1 MIHYN
6 NRLMRFTM
14 SAFLFLYMAGTSML
28 PALAAADPRA
38 DAEARKSLPVETN
51 SYENW
56 PYGPAIGAES
66 AILLEANTGTILYA
80 KNIHEHLYPASTT
93 KILTCLIAS
102 EKCKMDERVKMS
114 HKAVFTIPR
123 DSSNVGLDE
132 GEEISVEE
140 CLYAILVGSAN
151 EAANAIGEHISGSME
166 DFAVLMNERAKE
178 LGCEDS
184 HFVTTNGLHDDEHY
198 TSAYDLALIAKAF
211 FLNELL
217 CKMSSTTTYHIP
229 QSATQP
235 DDDLYIHSKNKLYAG
250 ATYAYEGLLGS
261 KTGYTD
267 IARQTLVSCAQRGNM
282 KLVCVIM
289 KEESPEQFTDTVSLF
304 DYGFDKFQALT
315 VSEYETSYSVSDHDL
330 FPSENA
336 IFGSSTPLL
345 SLNGTDT
352 VVLPITA
359 VFDDLDSTLSYD
371 TDKEDAIAEIFYTYH
386 GIPVGSATI
395 DVATSEKKVAFDFS
409 NQKENQ
415 KPDLSK
421 VHREETPV
429 IFINVRQVIFY
440 VSIGAAGLILLC
452 VIHSIISNYHFAKRR
467 KSKLRRKK
475 RKRVHSPF
483 DDFDF

>member
-1 MIHYN
+1 
-6 NRLMRFTM
+6 
-14 SAFLFLYMAGTSML
+14 
-28 PALAAADPRA
+28 
-38 DAEARKSLPVETN
+38 
-51 SYENW
+51 
-56 PYGPAIGAES
+56 
-66 AILLEANTGTILYA
+66 
-80 KNIHEHLYPASTT
+80 
-93 KILTCLIAS
+93 
-102 EKCKMDERVKMS
+102 
-114 HKAVFTIPR
+114 
-123 DSSNVGLDE
+123 
-132 GEEISVEE
+132 
-140 CLYAILVGSAN
+140 
-151 EAANAIGEHISGSME
+151 
-166 DFAVLMNERAKE
+166 MNERAAE

-184 HFVTTNGLHDDEHY
+184 HFVTTNGLHDDDHY
-198 TSAYDLALIAKAF
+198 TSAYDLAMIAKAF
-211 FLNELL
+211 FANELL

-250 ATYAYEGLLGS
+250 ATYAYDGLLGS

-267 IARQTLVSCAQRGNM
+267 TARQTLVSCAQRGNM

-315 VSEYETSYSVSDHDL
+315 VAEYETAYTVSDHDL
-330 FPSENA
+330 FPSEKA
-336 IFGSSTPLL
+336 IFGSSIPLL
-345 SLNGTDT
+345 SLNEEAT
-352 VVLPITA
+352 VVLPITG
-359 VFDDLDSTLSYD
+359 VFDDLDSTLSYE

-395 DVATSEKKVAFDFS
+395 DVTTSEKKAEFDFS

-421 VHREETPV
+421 VQKEETPV
-429 IFINVRQVIFY
+429 IFINVRRVVFY
-440 VSIGAAGLILLC
+440 VSVGAAGLILIC
-452 VIHSIISNYHFAKRR
+452 VIHSVTSNYHFAKKR

>member
-1 MIHYN
+1 
-6 NRLMRFTM
+6 
-14 SAFLFLYMAGTSML
+14 
-28 PALAAADPRA
+28 
-38 DAEARKSLPVETN
+38 
-51 SYENW
+51 
-56 PYGPAIGAES
+56 
-66 AILLEANTGTILYA
+66 
-80 KNIHEHLYPASTT
+80 
-93 KILTCLIAS
+93 
-102 EKCKMDERVKMS
+102 
-114 HKAVFTIPR
+114 
-123 DSSNVGLDE
+123 
-132 GEEISVEE
+132 
-140 CLYAILVGSAN
+140 
-151 EAANAIGEHISGSME
+151 
-166 DFAVLMNERAKE
+166 MNERATE
-178 LGCEDS
+178 LGCKDS

-198 TSAYDLALIAKAF
+198 TSAYDLALIAKEF
-211 FLNELL
+211 FANELL

-235 DDDLYIHSKNKLYAG
+235 DDDLYIHSKNKLYSG
-250 ATYAYEGLLGS
+250 ATYAYDGLLGS

-315 VSEYETSYSVSDHDL
+315 VAEQETSYTVSDHTL

-345 SLNGTDT
+345 TLNETDT

-359 VFDDLDSTLSYD
+359 VFDDLESTLSYD

-395 DVATSEKKVAFDFS
+395 DVTTSEKKVEFDFS

-415 KPDLSK
+415 KPDPSNVQK
-421 VHREETPV
+421 DETPV

-440 VSIGAAGLILLC
+440 VSIGAAVLILLC
-452 VIHSIISNYHFAKRR
+452 VIQAVIGNYHFAKRR